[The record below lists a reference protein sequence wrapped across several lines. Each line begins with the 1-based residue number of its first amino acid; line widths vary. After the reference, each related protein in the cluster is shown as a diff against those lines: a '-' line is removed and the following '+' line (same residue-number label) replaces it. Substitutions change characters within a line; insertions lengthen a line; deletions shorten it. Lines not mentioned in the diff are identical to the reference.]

1 MEGVGSSD
9 PTEIPLVAV
18 NFQTNCQRHFSDAFA
33 RPSCNQAS
41 DHPVQQG
48 KPWTPNTFSDH
59 LSDHYSDASSVT
71 RRLFLCALTCSLVHH
86 PRVCPT
92 LLLWRRIIRLL
103 WCVYPTW
110 LIRIIRPYWVLQ
122 NSSNSAFLWVLSSC
136 FALLWLFTLFL
147 GPDEIHLTNTLV
159 PLIALSPDHQNH
171 SKWLKWGH
179 VHYRCAC

>member
-1 MEGVGSSD
+1 M
-9 PTEIPLVAV
+9 P
-18 NFQTNCQRHFSDAFA
+18 
-33 RPSCNQAS
+33 
-41 DHPVQQG
+41 
-48 KPWTPNTFSDH
+48 
-59 LSDHYSDASSVT
+59 LSDLLVT
-71 RRLFLCALTCSLVHH
+71 RRRIIRCNRVNPELQIPSLIIYPTITPMLQGSRIESSDLEDFFWYALSCSLVHH

-110 LIRIIRPYWVLQ
+110 LIRIIQLYWVLQ
-122 NSSNSAFLWVLSSC
+122 NSSNLAFLWVLSSC
-136 FALLWLFTLFL
+136 FALLGLFTSFL
-147 GPDEIHLTNTLV
+147 GLDEIHLTNTLV